1 MVIRLQD
8 IVLQAHHGVFAQE
21 REQGNTFKV
30 SVSIDIPE
38 TLGVVTDEL
47 EDTIHYQTLY
57 DVVVAE
63 MRQPS
68 NLIEHVAGRIRAQL
82 VRLYPEATVHVQV
95 SKKNPPLGGEVAW
108 ATVEL

>member
-8 IVLQAHHGVFAQE
+8 IVLQAHHGVFTQE
-21 REQGNTFKV
+21 RELGNTFKV

-38 TLGVVTDEL
+38 TVGVVTDEL

-57 DVVVAE
+57 DVVVE
-63 MRQPS
+63 QMQQPS

>member
-8 IVLQAHHGVFAQE
+8 IVLQARHGVFTQE

-38 TLGVVTDEL
+38 MLGVITDRL

-63 MRQPS
+63 MQQPS
-68 NLIEHVAGRIRAQL
+68 NLIEHVAGRIRTQL

>member
-1 MVIRLQD
+1 MLIRLQD
-8 IVLQAHHGVFAQE
+8 IVLQAHHGVFAEE

-30 SVSIDIPE
+30 RESV
-38 TLGVVTDEL
+38 
-47 EDTIHYQTLY
+47 
-57 DVVVAE
+57 ANE
-63 MRQPS
+63 MQQPS
-68 NLIEHVAGRIRAQL
+68 NLLEHVAGRIRAQL

>member
-21 REQGNTFKV
+21 RELGNTFKV

-38 TLGVVTDEL
+38 TVGVVTDEL

-63 MRQPS
+63 MQQPS

-82 VRLYPEATVHVQV
+82 MRLYPEATVHVQV